1 MMHSLTV
8 RHKAI
13 IHSNVLGMS
22 MRQVAK
28 MRRYGVGDSVY
39 C

>member
-1 MMHSLTV
+1 MMCSLTV

-22 MRQVAK
+22 MRQIAK
-28 MRRYGVGDSVY
+28 MYGVGDPVY
-39 C
+39 F